1 MQNWTF
7 SSSVSHMCLC
17 TVSIDLIES
26 KFSYCVVTSAEAVAA
41 IEDWAEISFTSCP
54 TSHCQSG
61 SNSRRF
67 ITSADGKGSK
77 NSLIFRS
84 QMDFKV

>member
-41 IEDWAEISFTSCP
+41 IED
-54 TSHCQSG
+54 
-61 SNSRRF
+61 
-67 ITSADGKGSK
+67 
-77 NSLIFRS
+77 
-84 QMDFKV
+84 